1 MKSNHY
7 ITPGTYVC
15 RTDARARSLSN
26 CPTQNAFTL
35 FVYKFTG
42 DTDTYITQEFR
53 DLNVVTTYKRFYGK
67 NGKTWGK
74 NVKFVGDV
82 LS

>member
-35 FVYKFTG
+35 FVYKSTG
-42 DTDTYITQEFR
+42 DTDQYTTQEFR
-53 DLNVVTTYKRFYGK
+53 DLNAVTIYKRFYSK
-67 NGKTWGK
+67 NNNTWS
-74 NVKFVGDV
+74 NDVKFVGTV
-82 LS
+82 L